1 MTRSLPSFFFD
12 PGMCSTRDDDDDR
25 VYLTPNGEN
34 EKKALEAKFQRVSH
48 GLVREGVQDTASREI
63 GKSHGF
69 FLPMAILGYFLNC
82 IHLVWAQN
90 IWGKPKRTSEVLV
103 GLLSGLWTVF
113 AELFPS

>member
-63 GKSHGF
+63 GKSHVF
-69 FLPMAILGYFLNC
+69 FWPMAILGNFLNC
-82 IHLVWAQN
+82 ILLVWAQN
-90 IWGKPKRTSEVLV
+90 IRGKPKNPRSP
-103 GLLSGLWTVF
+103 GWT
-113 AELFPS
+113 AEQPLDCICRAVS

>member
-63 GKSHGF
+63 GKSHVF
-69 FLPMAILGYFLNC
+69 FFANGHFGKLFELYPPSLGPE
-82 IHLVWAQN
+82 HT
-90 IWGKPKRTSEVLV
+90 GKTKESPKSWLDC
-103 GLLSGLWTVF
+103 
-113 AELFPS
+113 